1 MVHSAP
7 HVLTARLVIT
17 RSHESLCR
25 ASLSTISSTHL
36 GKDTD
41 LLLIGKETTT
51 AEDRPLHIVNVAPTF
66 SAFMWFTTTTFVLLN
81 LGLWPAGRM
90 SALIVRV
97 GRLHQKKLA
106 YRVVGVQPLH
116 ELGLGSG
123 LG

>member
-1 MVHSAP
+1 
-7 HVLTARLVIT
+7 
-17 RSHESLCR
+17 
-25 ASLSTISSTHL
+25 
-36 GKDTD
+36 
-41 LLLIGKETTT
+41 
-51 AEDRPLHIVNVAPTF
+51 
-66 SAFMWFTTTTFVLLN
+66 MWFTTTTFVLLN